1 MDTFGREI
9 VGEDG
14 FINRRKLGSIVFSN
28 AGREVHCTT
37 LCRRD
42 EKTHRHRVASNSR
55 NVFGGNSTVGT
66 RKIGIKTR
74 TDAPIVVVEA
84 AILLEAGWY
93 QDMGEV
99 PTLFVTSFPD
109 LGDRV

>member
-9 VGEDG
+9 IGEDG

-28 AGREVHCTT
+28 AGRDAYCAT

-42 EKTHRHRVASNSR
+42 EKAHRHRVASNSR

-66 RKIGIKTR
+66 GKIGIKTR
-74 TDAPIVVVEA
+74 TDASIIVVEA

-99 PTLFVTSFPD
+99 PGLFVA
-109 LGDRV
+109 

>member
-1 MDTFGREI
+1 M
-9 VGEDG
+9 
-14 FINRRKLGSIVFSN
+14 
-28 AGREVHCTT
+28 
-37 LCRRD
+37 
-42 EKTHRHRVASNSR
+42 ASNSR

-74 TDAPIVVVEA
+74 TDASVVVVEA

>member
-14 FINRRKLGSIVFSN
+14 FINRRKLGSIVFAN
-28 AGREVHCTT
+28 AGREVRCAA

-42 EKTHRHRVASNSR
+42 EKTHRHRVASNSGD
-55 NVFGGNSTVGT
+55 VSGGNSAVGT
-66 RKIGIKTR
+66 RKMGIKTR
-74 TDAPIVVVEA
+74 TDASVVVVEA

-99 PTLFVTSFPD
+99 PALFVA
-109 LGDRV
+109 